1 MAIQDE
7 HNATNRDP
15 IIYTFTPGGMEA
27 FRNFHDDIVAKR
39 AAVPFDENRRGIL
52 SKATGQLARI
62 ALVAHA
68 LEQAAAVVDH
78 ASAHTSSWSF
88 AITNDTVEHAI
99 HLMNHFIS
107 QKFKLMPE
115 DTTQGQVE
123 YNVAGISGDLTEFLC
138 KNDLYIRKLLCC
150 RRVSVIAAQVSQ
162 LRLMPPSH
170 SLDAKTKYPASE
182 AKQFLQRVS
191 ELGFGEIVTERGER
205 MQNSNS
211 SKTACMQ
218 W

>member
-1 MAIQDE
+1 MIVNSDCPSEIDPLYEDLRTDDTAPNIEDVLMAIRDE

-27 FRNFHDDIVAKR
+27 FRNFHDDIVARR

-52 SKATGQLARI
+52 SKAKGQLARI
-62 ALVAHA
+62 APVAHA
-68 LEQAAAVVDH
+68 LEQAAAIVDH

-107 QKFKLMPE
+107 QKFTLMPE

-123 YNVAGISGDLTEFLC
+123 YSVAGISGDLAEFLC

-150 RRVSVIAAQVSQ
+150 GRVSLLLRCPSCDDAPKSQ
-162 LRLMPPSH
+162 S
-170 SLDAKTKYPASE
+170 
-182 AKQFLQRVS
+182 
-191 ELGFGEIVTERGER
+191 
-205 MQNSNS
+205 
-211 SKTACMQ
+211 
-218 W
+218 